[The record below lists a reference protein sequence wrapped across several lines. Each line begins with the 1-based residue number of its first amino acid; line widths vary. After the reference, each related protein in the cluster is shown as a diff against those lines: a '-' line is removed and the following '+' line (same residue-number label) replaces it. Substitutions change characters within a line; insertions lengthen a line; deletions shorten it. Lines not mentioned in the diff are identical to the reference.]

1 MPSSLAE
8 RITKGWYGGAFW
20 LHLLR
25 PLSAV
30 FFLITLVRKFLYQR
44 GFKKSYHSPI
54 PVIVVGNITVGGAG
68 KSPLVSYL
76 VKQLQG
82 LGYAPGVVSRG
93 YGATNDLSEA
103 TLVSHDSLPS
113 EVGDEPLMLKRKLN
127 CAVAVSP
134 NRAKA
139 IELLLSQGCDIVV
152 ADDGL
157 QHLAM
162 ARDIEICVFDSQR
175 LWGNGRLLPSGPL
188 RESLNALKRVDY
200 LVFNGGLPSREI
212 APLTSWLRAPCI
224 GMHLKPENL
233 VSLSGGE
240 SKPLHDFKGQRVNAI
255 AGIGNPERFFNT
267 LESQDILVERFPF
280 VDHHDF
286 QISDFKGLND
296 EPIIMTEKDAVKC
309 RSLSVDKNI
318 NNAWYL
324 PVDAQLD
331 DNLAQQIVADLKES
345 GRLT

>member
-20 LHLLR
+20 LHFLR
-25 PLSAV
+25 PLSAL
-30 FFLITLVRKFLYQR
+30 FFLITVVRKFLYQR

-103 TLVSHDSLPS
+103 KLVSRDSLPS
-113 EVGDEPLMLKRKLN
+113 EVGDEPLMLKRKLD
-127 CAVAVSP
+127 CVVAVSP

-139 IELLLSQGCDIVV
+139 IELLLSQGCDIVI

-188 RESLNALKRVDY
+188 REPLSVLNRVNY
-200 LVFNGGLPSREI
+200 LVLNGGVPELGITCSK
-212 APLTSWLRAPCI
+212 SCV

-233 VSLSGGE
+233 VSLSGGD
-240 SKPLHDFKGQRVNAI
+240 SKPLLNFKGQRVNAI

-267 LESQDILVERFPF
+267 LESLGILVERIPF
-280 VDHHDF
+280 ADHHDF
-286 QISDFKGLND
+286 QVSDFKGLND
-296 EPIIMTEKDAVKC
+296 ELIIMTEKDAVKC
-309 RSLSVDKNI
+309 RSLAVDKHI

-324 PVDAQLD
+324 PVEAQLD
-331 DNLAQQIVADLKES
+331 DNLAQHIVADLKES